1 MKISLK
7 NKSSAIIASTLV
19 AAFFLLH
26 YFVYLDNSGNDFPLL
41 QSYTDPPFS
50 VKQLNLCE
58 EKYPSYFHPF
68 RKVQYTYQIH
78 SAGTDFI
85 INSEDDIYGECNL
98 TEKADSWIF
107 TPKMIADNWTPED
120 YWAGYDEEGFMR
132 SFAGGEYSNIL
143 FFLVQYSL
151 IATFIYIFLRPEKS
165 K

>member
-26 YFVYLDNSGNDFPLL
+26 YFVYLDNFGNDFPLL

-58 EKYPSYFHPF
+58 EKYPSYFNPF
-68 RKVQYTYQIH
+68 RKVQYTYRTR
-78 SAGTDFI
+78 SLA
-85 INSEDDIYGECNL
+85 DDAYGECNL
-98 TEKADSWIF
+98 SEKAESVF
-107 TPKMIADNWTPED
+107 ASKMIADNWIPED

-132 SFAGGEYSNIL
+132 PLAGGEYANIL
-143 FFLVQYSL
+143 FFLVQYGL
-151 IATFIYIFLRPEKS
+151 IATFIFVLLKPEKS

>member
-26 YFVYLDNSGNDFPLL
+26 YFVYLDNFGNDFPLL
-41 QSYTDPPFS
+41 QSYTDPPLS

-58 EKYPSYFHPF
+58 EKYPSYLNPF
-68 RKVQYTYQIH
+68 REVQYVYQTH
-78 SAGTDFI
+78 SAGTDI
-85 INSEDDIYGECNL
+85 VSGEDDTYGECNL
-98 TEKADSWIF
+98 TEKADLWIF
-107 TPKMIADNWTPED
+107 TPKMVADNWNPED

-132 SFAGGEYSNIL
+132 PLAGGEYANTL
-143 FFLVQYSL
+143 FFLVQYGL
-151 IATFIYIFLRPEKS
+151 IAAFVFVLLKPEKS